1 MSKDAM
7 NEPMTDKR
15 LEQLK
20 LSNALGAPRSLVRS
34 SISQDDIDELIAEV
48 ERLRKISVKRQLIND
63 AFRGTPRKRKD

>member
-1 MSKDAM
+1 MT
-7 NEPMTDKR
+7 EPMSDKR

-48 ERLRKISVKRQLIND
+48 ERLRGIVNERTD
-63 AFRGTPRKRKD
+63 